1 MAENIGEKRLF
12 EKLEDINKKPQPF
25 QYYTAEELWTDEH
38 TSKEMLK
45 YHLDEN
51 INASSRNQKFIED
64 SVNWIV
70 SNFGI
75 DNTSSICDFGCG
87 PGLYTTRFAEK
98 GASVTGIDFSKRS
111 IDYAK
116 NVAQEK
122 GLNVNYVNQNYLLY
136 DTDKRYDLIT
146 MIMCDY
152 CALSPEQREKL
163 LQKYSKLLK
172 PNGSILLDVY
182 TLEAYKKREE
192 LLVYD
197 VNSLNGFW
205 SSKKYYG
212 FLNIF
217 KYEKEK
223 VVLDKYTIVEEDRNR
238 VVYNWLQY
246 FSSESLKEELEKS
259 NFIVQNLYSD
269 VSGSLYD
276 SHSEEM
282 AVVLK
287 KAI

>member
-1 MAENIGEKRLF
+1 MF
-12 EKLEDINKKPQPF
+12 QKLEEINTRPKPF
-25 QYYTAEELWTDEH
+25 EYYTAEELWTNEH
-38 TSKEMLK
+38 TSKKMLA

-51 INASSRNQKFIED
+51 INASSRNKKFIES
-64 SVNWIV
+64 SVNWII

-98 GASVTGIDFSKRS
+98 GANVTGIDFSKRS
-111 IDYAK
+111 IGYAK
-116 NVAQEK
+116 NVAQEN
-122 GLNVNYVNQNYLLY
+122 GFEIDYVNQNYLLY
-136 DTDKRYDLIT
+136 DTEKRFDLIT

-163 LQKYSKLLK
+163 LQKYYKLLK

-182 TLEAYKKREE
+182 TLAAYNKREE
-192 LLVYD
+192 QSVYE

-205 SSKKYYG
+205 SPKKYYG
-212 FLNIF
+212 FLNLF
-217 KYEKEK
+217 KYEEQK
-223 VVLDKYTIVEEDRNR
+223 VILDKYTIVEDNRNR

-246 FSSESLKEELEKS
+246 FSMESIKIEFEK
-259 NFIVQNLYSD
+259 NKLMIKNLYSD
-269 VSGSLYD
+269 VSGSQYD
-276 SHSEEM
+276 STSEEM

>member
-1 MAENIGEKRLF
+1 MF
-12 EKLEDINKKPQPF
+12 QKLEEINTRPKPF
-25 QYYTAEELWTDEH
+25 EYYTAEELWTNEH
-38 TSKEMLK
+38 TSKKMLA

-51 INASSRNQKFIED
+51 INASSRNKKFIES
-64 SVNWIV
+64 SVNWII

-98 GASVTGIDFSKRS
+98 GANVTGIDFSKRS
-111 IDYAK
+111 IGYAK
-116 NVAQEK
+116 NVAQEN
-122 GLNVNYVNQNYLLY
+122 GFEIDYVNQNYLLY
-136 DTDKRYDLIT
+136 DTEKRFDLIT

-163 LQKYSKLLK
+163 LQKYYKLLK

-182 TLEAYKKREE
+182 TLAAYNKREE
-192 LLVYD
+192 QSVYE

-205 SSKKYYG
+205 SPKKYYG
-212 FLNIF
+212 FLNLF
-217 KYEKEK
+217 KYEEQK
-223 VVLDKYTIVEEDRNR
+223 VILDKYTIVEDNRIR

-246 FSSESLKEELEKS
+246 FSMESIKIEFEK
-259 NFIVQNLYSD
+259 NKLMIKNLYSD
-269 VSGSLYD
+269 VSGSQYD
-276 SHSEEM
+276 STSEEM